1 MANKKQTPSEDW
13 FFLPQRVQESTKLDI
28 TEKNVVA
35 ALCNCYYTF
44 NDYALEHNGWF
55 YVTQKELEEETSLSH
70 KQLNRILNKLQLKT
84 IVERKS
90 GSTNNPTHYRL
101 HPEIVKLMPKLPK
114 FDNDTYVSLYKDI
127 KVVETPKTVEKIAND
142 TQDKIREDKKRQ
154 EESFL
159 ITSLSNSIESNNNV
173 VESGKTKEDFSIQQ
187 QFDFKVFYVTW
198 SERFKTCKTQ
208 EEIEAVFRQEL
219 KTEVQ
224 KYKEQL
230 DTNKGRTYLE
240 ALKDQYDKL
249 WLHLHYK
256 KSK

>member
-1 MANKKQTPSEDW
+1 MANRKAKPCEDW
-13 FFLPQRVQESTKLDI
+13 EFLPQRLQESTKLNI

-35 ALCNCYYTF
+35 ALCYFRMRYR
-44 NDYALEHNGWF
+44 DYAKENDGWF
-55 YVTQKELEEETSLSH
+55 YAKQTELEEESDVKH
-70 KQLNRILNKLQLKT
+70 AQLNRILLKFELNGT
-84 IVERKS
+84 IQRKS
-90 GSTNNPTHYRL
+90 GSTSHPTHYKL
-101 HPEIVKLMPKLPK
+101 HPVIEELLLQKY
-114 FDNDTYVSLYKDI
+114 NDTYVSLSNDT
-127 KVVETPKTVEKIAND
+127 KVVETPKIVEKIAND

>member
-1 MANKKQTPSEDW
+1 MANRKAKPCEDW
-13 FFLPQRVQESTKLDI
+13 EFLPPRLQESTKLDI
-28 TEKNVVA
+28 SEKNVVA
-35 ALCNCYYTF
+35 ALCYFRMRYR
-44 NDYALEHNGWF
+44 DYAKENDGWF
-55 YVTQKELEEETSLSH
+55 YAKQIELEEESDVKH
-70 KQLNRILNKLQLKT
+70 AQLNRILLKFELNKT
-84 IVERKS
+84 IQRKS
-90 GSTNNPTHYRL
+90 GSTSHPTHYKL
-101 HPEIVKLMPKLPK
+101 HPMIEELLLKKY
-114 FDNDTYVSLYKDI
+114 NDTYVSLDNDT

-154 EESFL
+154 DKSFL
-159 ITSLSNSIESNNNV
+159 ITSLSNTIESNNNV
-173 VESGKTKEDFSIQQ
+173 VESGKTKEDFSNQQ

-198 SERFKTCKTQ
+198 SERFKKCKTQ
-208 EEIEAVFRQEL
+208 EEIETVFRQEL

-230 DTNKGRTYLE
+230 DSNKGRTYLE

>member
-187 QFDFKVFYVTW
+187 QFNSREFYYKWSEVFKACKSEEEIIENFNQAAFTLPNDFKKDAYT
-198 SERFKTCKTQ
+198 
-208 EEIEAVFRQEL
+208 
-219 KTEVQ
+219 
-224 KYKEQL
+224 
-230 DTNKGRTYLE
+230 E
-240 ALKDQYDKL
+240 ALQDEYSRL
-249 WLHLHYK
+249 RAHLHWK